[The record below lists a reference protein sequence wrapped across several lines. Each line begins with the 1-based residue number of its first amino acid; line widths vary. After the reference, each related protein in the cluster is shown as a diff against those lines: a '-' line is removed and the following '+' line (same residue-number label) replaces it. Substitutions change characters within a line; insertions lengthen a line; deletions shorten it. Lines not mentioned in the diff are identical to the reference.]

1 MSSLIAALI
10 VSSISCAEGQMSFR
24 KTSLPSVSV
33 PSGSDSKSKS
43 IVPANAYAITNGGL
57 AR

>member
-1 MSSLIAALI
+1 M
-10 VSSISCAEGQMSFR
+10 VSSISFWVGQMSCK

-43 IVPANAYAITNGGL
+43 IVPAIP
-57 AR
+57 